1 MEVMERDDERWTLVF
16 ELATTAAR
24 RCQRRF
30 GRWAAFD
37 DMVQVAMEY
46 AWRKRELVS
55 SFLEREDEKER
66 KRGEW
71 ALVRTLERACERYAR
86 QEKAAKV
93 GYKIQDEYFYDEA
106 TVEALV
112 CAYVSGDTPGLNQ
125 VLDPAEMGGRR
136 KSRPASEGNDLLAM
150 VADAAKALGK
160 LDPRTYGIVVARA
173 TDSQTVQQLADAWEI
188 SHQRVS
194 QIHRQGVL
202 TIVRELGG
210 ERP

>member
-1 MEVMERDDERWTLVF
+1 MDRDDERWTLVF

-24 RCQRRF
+24 RCHRRF

-46 AWRKRELVS
+46 AWRKRDLVS
-55 SFLEREDEKER
+55 RFLDRETDEDR

-71 ALVRTLERACERYAR
+71 GLVRTLERACERYAR
-86 QEKAAKV
+86 QEKAAAL
-93 GYKIQDEYFYDEA
+93 GYRVEDEYFYNEA
-106 TVEALV
+106 TIEALIS
-112 CAYVSGDTPGLNQ
+112 AYVSGDTPGLNQ

-150 VADAAKALGK
+150 VADVAKALKK

-173 TDSQTVQQLADAWEI
+173 TDAQTVQQLAAAWEI

-194 QIHRQGVL
+194 QIHKRGIML
-202 TIVRELGG
+202 IANDLGG

>member
-1 MEVMERDDERWTLVF
+1 MDRDDERWTLVF

-30 GRWAAFD
+30 GRWASFD

-46 AWRKRELVS
+46 AWRKRDLVLR
-55 SFLEREDEKER
+55 FLDREDEADR

-71 ALVRTLERACERYAR
+71 GLVRTLERACERYAR
-86 QEKAAKV
+86 QEKAAAL
-93 GYKIQDEYFYDEA
+93 GYKVEDEYFYNEA
-106 TVEALV
+106 TIEALV
-112 CAYVSGDTPGLNQ
+112 SAYVSEDAPNLNQ

-136 KSRPASEGNDLLAM
+136 KTKPASEGNDLLAM
-150 VADAAKALGK
+150 ISDVGRALAK
-160 LDPRTYGIVVARA
+160 LDPRTYGIVVARS
-173 TDSQTVQQLADAWEI
+173 TDAQTVKQLAQAWDI

-194 QIHRQGVL
+194 QIHKRGIML
-202 TIVRELGG
+202 LMAELGG